1 MVVNVAGTGFLS
13 RRTAEQ
19 IWCRRSLVLS
29 SSFHLPRRT
38 MRTQRGKF
46 PNLPEK
52 LSDGMDEKLMWVIN
66 IVATNAPDTLMD
78 KVQGEIYCSRGKWVL
93 LGEERKDARVGH
105 PLVAPRHSQGWGSWI
120 LKKCCYL
127 VMLLM

>member
-1 MVVNVAGTGFLS
+1 MAGTGFLS

-78 KVQGEIYCSRGKWVL
+78 KV
-93 LGEERKDARVGH
+93 
-105 PLVAPRHSQGWGSWI
+105 
-120 LKKCCYL
+120 
-127 VMLLM
+127 